1 MFRVYVYYLKGTRT
15 KDFETQKA
23 AELYAQKILGKGK
36 AARVTI
42 EDIAACSIVFDEFS
56 KK

>member
-15 KDFETQKA
+15 KDFETQEA